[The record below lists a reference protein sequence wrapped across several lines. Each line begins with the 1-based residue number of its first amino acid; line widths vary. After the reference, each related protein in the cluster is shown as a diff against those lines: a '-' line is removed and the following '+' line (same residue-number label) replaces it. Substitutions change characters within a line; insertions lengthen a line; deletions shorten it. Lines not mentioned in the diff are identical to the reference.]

1 MKVEKYFEKI
11 LSKRKIHL
19 TLIDPEEQEPKK
31 ALEIAKLAIKGG
43 TDGIMVGGSTSD
55 QEDLDTTVKIL
66 KMNLNVPI
74 ILFPGNITGISKYA
88 DAIFFM
94 SLLNSTNPY
103 WITGAQA
110 LGAPTV
116 KKYGIEALPVA
127 YLIIEPG
134 GTVSWVGD
142 AKPIPRK
149 NINLQL
155 HMRWLPNY

>member
-116 KKYGIEALPVA
+116 KNMVLRHY
-127 YLIIEPG
+127 
-134 GTVSWVGD
+134 
-142 AKPIPRK
+142 
-149 NINLQL
+149 QL
-155 HMRWLPNY
+155 HI